1 MSFCP
6 RGEVSFQEG
15 GLWGVMERGV
25 SVRRG
30 GVCPGGSLSET
41 PVKVRER
48 AVRILLECILVNRL
62 LTGLSCAAVCPSIRM
77 YFMLVSCNS
86 SAIPSI
92 ILW

>member
-15 GLWGVMERGV
+15 VFGGQWRGESLSGGGGL
-25 SVRRG
+25 
-30 GVCPGGSLSET
+30 CPGGSLSET
-41 PVKVRER
+41 PVKVGER